1 MTATLIAVAIILLS
15 LTGILSISATFT
27 VIYDNKWTTTVKIL
41 WWEKEIKLSSILNFI
56 LFPDKAAQQA
66 RTKQEEKGAE
76 KKAEDKKAEPKPA
89 AKKANAS
96 NAKPAA
102 KKADASKPK
111 PASKKSDASVQV
123 ASKPAPENENAPA
136 PQKASKPNYI
146 KKLYDD
152 EGIVGIFLLISNMFQ
167 SASTAINTLFRGFHI
182 YSLYVKIIVG
192 GGDAADVAEKYG
204 QICSCFYPVK
214 GLILNGMKVDEYDE
228 LFIPDFIAPRSEY
241 GLQLIGA
248 ISLRLLLKIGFSA
261 VKTFLINMIQN
272 NKK

>member
-1 MTATLIAVAIILLS
+1 MTATLIALAIILLS

-41 WWEKEIKLSSILNFI
+41 WWEREIKLSSILNFI
-56 LFPDKAAQQA
+56 LFPDKAAQEA
-66 RTKQEEKGAE
+66 RTKQEKKENE
-76 KKAEDKKAEPKPA
+76 KKAQDKQPEQKPA
-89 AKKANAS
+89 AKKAEAS
-96 NAKPAA
+96 KAKPAA
-102 KKADASKPK
+102 KN
-111 PASKKSDASVQV
+111 SDASTQI
-123 ASKPAPENENAPA
+123 ATKKEPAKENAPDS
-136 PQKASKPNYI
+136 QKAGKPNYI

-152 EGIVGIFLLISNMFQ
+152 EGIVGILLLISNMFQ

-192 GGDAADVAEKYG
+192 GGDAADVAEKFG
-204 QICSCFYPVK
+204 QICSYFYPVK

-241 GLQLIGA
+241 GLQLIGS
-248 ISLRLLLKIGFSA
+248 ISLRLLLRIGFSA